1 MRLRFYQDVEYSSP
15 QKKKE
20 SIMIATLN
28 KSKTALTINRQE
40 FKLAL
45 GKIGEGID
53 KQIASLKKA
62 KQSYD
67 AAEIA
72 REVISEANI
81 FEAIIEGFNEAE
93 ETNLKLTD
101 ITNLEVAQGWIDEFL
116 EKYSAL

>member
-1 MRLRFYQDVEYSSP
+1 
-15 QKKKE
+15 
-20 SIMIATLN
+20 MIATLN
-28 KSKTALTINRQE
+28 KYKTALTINRQE

-45 GKIGEGID
+45 AKIGAGID

-62 KQSYD
+62 RQSYD

-93 ETNLKLTD
+93 ETSLKLTD
-101 ITNLEVAQGWIDEFL
+101 ITNLEVAQSWIDDFL
-116 EKYSAL
+116 EKYKEI

>member
-1 MRLRFYQDVEYSSP
+1 
-15 QKKKE
+15 
-20 SIMIATLN
+20 MIATLN

-45 GKIGEGID
+45 DKIGAGID

-67 AAEIA
+67 AEEMA

-101 ITNLEVAQGWIDEFL
+101 ITNLDIAQGWVVEFL
-116 EKYSAL
+116 EKYSDI